1 MLLHEWQQF
10 AAKIPVV
17 DEIASRKLAS
27 RKLAS
32 RKLASRKLASR
43 KLASRK
49 LASRKHTGLVTVRVD
64 KNRVVVKVVQ
74 RVAST

>member
-17 DEIASRKLAS
+17 DEI
-27 RKLAS
+27 AS

>member
-10 AAKIPVV
+10 AAQIPVV
-17 DEIASRKLAS
+17 DEIALRKLAS
-27 RKLAS
+27 RH
-32 RKLASRKLASR
+32 LASR

-49 LASRKHTGLVTVRVD
+49 LASRKHTGLATVRVD

-74 RVAST
+74 RVGST